1 METHQI
7 AIYGALCLVTGFM
20 LGRYSI
26 KKQLQK
32 LRDLLIEA
40 YGLLSLCVKQLE
52 KNEKEKK
59 QLKKELSVE
68 DNDNHIPHIY

>member
-20 LGRYSI
+20 LGRHSI

-40 YGLLSLCVKQLE
+40 YGVLSLCVKQLE
-52 KNEKEKK
+52 KNEKEKEE
-59 QLKKELSVE
+59 LKKELSVE
-68 DNDNHIPHIY
+68 DNDNHIPHID